1 MATPAKQKVI
11 GIDVSKDSLAIC
23 HLAEKKIQHLETED
37 NQTDFKQLLQRCGT
51 ASLYVMEAEP
61 QMHGLRSAGSV
72 FITYS
77 WLITCMS
84 RERRLSW

>member
-1 MATPAKQKVI
+1 MTTSAKQKVV

-23 HLAEKKIQHLETED
+23 HLAEEKLQYLETEN
-37 NQTDFKQLLQRCGT
+37 NQAGFKQLVKQCGT
-51 ASLYVMEAEP
+51 ESLYVMEAEP

-84 RERRLSW
+84 RERR

>member
-1 MATPAKQKVI
+1 MTTSAKQKVV

-23 HLAEKKIQHLETED
+23 HLVEEKLQHLETEN
-37 NQTDFKQLLQRCGT
+37 NQAGFKQLVKQCGT
-51 ASLYVMEAEP
+51 ESLYVMEAEP

-84 RERRLSW
+84 RERR